1 MVMDSIVDALSTC
14 GRSKYLI
21 HGRIVHGMVLRFKL
35 GNETIIVCLMG
46 LSSSA
51 RKVFDEMP
59 QRNVVSWTGMTPGDV
74 GGKTSVQGLELFRRI
89 RAESEDSPMAIM
101 IVAVLSGCAD
111 IGALDFGRFINGSN
125 MLASEQTPNEITFVS
140 MISACTHAGR
150 LEEAI
155 ELIEQMPIDPDAM
168 EWEIEIGRNGGKEGV
183 DVGYYALIDPTE
195 KIRHPKLQDRSCP
208 SQDRSWEL
216 SAKDHDTQGSEIDL
230 VPPKI
235 DLRSSRPKLISQH

>member
-1 MVMDSIVDALSTC
+1 
-14 GRSKYLI
+14 
-21 HGRIVHGMVLRFKL
+21 
-35 GNETIIVCLMG
+35 
-46 LSSSA
+46 
-51 RKVFDEMP
+51 
-59 QRNVVSWTGMTPGDV
+59 MTPGDV

-168 EWEIEIGRNGGKEGV
+168 EWEVEIGRNGGKEDALKMGKIKRSQKINKKPGSSWIEMNGV
-183 DVGYYALIDPTE
+183 VHEYLAE
-195 KIRHPKLQDRSCP
+195 
-208 SQDRSWEL
+208 
-216 SAKDHDTQGSEIDL
+216 DTI
-230 VPPKI
+230 
-235 DLRSSRPKLISQH
+235 